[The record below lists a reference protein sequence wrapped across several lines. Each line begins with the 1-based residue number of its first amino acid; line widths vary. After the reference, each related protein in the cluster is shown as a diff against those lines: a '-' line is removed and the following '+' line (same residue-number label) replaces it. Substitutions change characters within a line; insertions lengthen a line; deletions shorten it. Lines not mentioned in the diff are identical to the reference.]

1 MTINS
6 KLYVLVVNSNNTES
20 NIYKEKRVLAWLFEI
35 YRTGSHIPVGQYAT
49 KDGNPLIHDLLAMY
63 YQENLHNRSIEFE
76 LSESDMYIW
85 NRRAN
90 LKGMTFRTGLVDNRP
105 FIMRSIDN
113 SSKVV
118 GVSIALI
125 NFNNLVINGKLS
137 PWV

>member
-1 MTINS
+1 M
-6 KLYVLVVNSNNTES
+6 LVVNSNTSES
-20 NIYKEKRVLAWLFEI
+20 NLYKEKRVLAWLFEI
-35 YRTGSHIPVGQYAT
+35 YRTGSHIPVGQYTT

-90 LKGMTFRTGLVDNRP
+90 LKGITFRTGLVDNRP
-105 FIMRSIDN
+105 FIMRSNDDN
-113 SSKVV
+113 SKTV
-118 GVSIALI
+118 GVSIALL
-125 NFNNLVINGKLS
+125 NLNNQVINGKLS

>member
-1 MTINS
+1 M
-6 KLYVLVVNSNNTES
+6 LVVNSNTTES

-35 YRTGSHIPVGQYAT
+35 YRTGSHIREGQYAT

-105 FIMRSIDN
+105 FIMRSIDS
-113 SSKVV
+113 SSKMV

-125 NFNNLVINGKLS
+125 NNNNLVINGKLS